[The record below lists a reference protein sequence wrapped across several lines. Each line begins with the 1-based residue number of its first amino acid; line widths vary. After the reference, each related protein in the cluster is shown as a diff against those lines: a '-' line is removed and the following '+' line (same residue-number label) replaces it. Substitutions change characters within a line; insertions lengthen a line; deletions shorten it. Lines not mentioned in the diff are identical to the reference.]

1 MNNKSIYFIAGLGF
15 LFLSLIGLKD
25 KIDSYLTQLNG
36 QLLTVKVTYVPICQ
50 TTKFPHFFK
59 FQYEKN
65 GIIKNGSKRIGGK
78 LCDELIVGQELKLKA
93 DLDKDI
99 FLYEKEDVRIE
110 FVSMFI
116 LGILGIFL
124 LVLAIKK

>member
-1 MNNKSIYFIAGLGF
+1 MSNKTIYFISGLGF
-15 LFLSLIGLKD
+15 LFFSLIGLKN
-25 KIDSYLTQLNG
+25 KIDSYQTQLNG
-36 QLLTVKVTYVPICQ
+36 QLLNVKVTYVPICQ

-59 FQYEKN
+59 FQYEIN
-65 GIIKNGSKRIGGK
+65 GIIKNGSKKLGGK
-78 LCDELIVGQELKLKA
+78 LCDEMIVGQELKLKVNI
-93 DLDKDI
+93 DKDI

-116 LGILGIFL
+116 LGILGLFL